1 MKLFFHLLSY
11 ILKSLVLLGL
21 TIAISL
27 SFLQQKFPPSFQE
40 VRRSYQDY
48 HKMIEVTKNMS
59 LSAENSK
66 NLTDSEIIDSLI
78 NEKTK
83 AQAVKLLPDRFK
95 KESQEPQLA
104 KLVLEVESLK
114 KRMKYLEWEIQNI
127 KNNHSN

>member
-48 HKMIEVTKNMS
+48 HKMIEVTKNMP
-59 LSAENSK
+59 LSSENSK

-104 KLVLEVESLK
+104 KLILEVESLK
-114 KRMKYLEWEIQNI
+114 KRMKYIEWEIQNI